1 MSVSEPLMADSE
13 WVCDVAVI
21 GAGPAGLMAAEQL
34 AKAGLSVRVF
44 EAKASAA
51 RKFLMAGKGGLNLTH
66 SEEFSSFVS
75 RYGCRSADLTP
86 WLGKWGA
93 SELQAWVKELGF
105 DTFVGSS
112 GRVFPADMKAAP
124 LLRAWLV
131 RMKSQGVQFHMRHR
145 WIGWSEDGK
154 PVLQTEDAR
163 VKIGCKALV
172 LATGGGSWA
181 RLGSDGA
188 WVSLLQDKGVGIAPL
203 QAANCGFDVGW
214 PQGREAGWSE
224 VFAQRF
230 AGQPFKSVVLKFA
243 DEQGAVFERQGE
255 FVATQTGVE
264 GSLIYAVSSLL
275 RDCIA
280 RQGAARFEL
289 DLLPQWSSERVQQE
303 VMRPRG
309 SRSLSSHLKGRLGLD
324 GIKAGL
330 LYEVLGKDG
339 MADMKRL
346 ASTIKA
352 VPLTVIAP
360 RPIDEAISTAGG
372 VRLEALDARGMC
384 AALPGVFC
392 AGEMLDWEAPTG
404 GYLLTACMSS
414 GVHVAEGVLN
424 FLRDN

>member
-1 MSVSEPLMADSE
+1 M
-13 WVCDVAVI
+13 
-21 GAGPAGLMAAEQL
+21 
-34 AKAGLSVRVF
+34 
-44 EAKASAA
+44 
-51 RKFLMAGKGGLNLTH
+51 
-66 SEEFSSFVS
+66 
-75 RYGCRSADLTP
+75 
-86 WLGKWGA
+86 
-93 SELQAWVKELGF
+93 
-105 DTFVGSS
+105 
-112 GRVFPADMKAAP
+112 
-124 LLRAWLV
+124 
-131 RMKSQGVQFHMRHR
+131 
-145 WIGWSEDGK
+145 GW
-154 PVLQTEDAR
+154 Q
-163 VKIGCKALV
+163 
-172 LATGGGSWA
+172 
-181 RLGSDGA
+181 
-188 WVSLLQDKGVGIAPL
+188 
-203 QAANCGFDVGW
+203 
-214 PQGREAGWSE
+214 QGREAGWSE

-230 AGQPFKSVVLKFA
+230 AGQPFKSVVLKFV

-255 FVATQTGVE
+255 FVATQTGLE

-289 DLLPQWSSERVQQE
+289 DLLPQWSAERVQQE

-414 GVHVAEGVLN
+414 GVHVAEGVLS
-424 FLRDN
+424 FLQGN

>member
-1 MSVSEPLMADSE
+1 MADSE

-66 SEEFSSFVS
+66 SEEFSSFVT

-86 WLGKWGA
+86 WLEKWGA

-105 DTFVGSS
+105 DTFVGTS

-145 WIGWSEDGK
+145 WIGWAEDGK
-154 PVLQTEDAR
+154 PVLQTESAR

-243 DEQGAVFERQGE
+243 DEQSAGFERQGE

-280 RQGAARFEL
+280 RQGTARFEL
-289 DLLPQWSSERVQQE
+289 DLLPQWSVERVQQE

-414 GVHVAEGVLN
+414 GVHVAEGVQN
-424 FLRDN
+424 FLRGN